1 MRGVFGKG
9 EGMARSTLRN
19 GRSIRLALALGVL
32 AIVAG
37 CGGADTPPG
46 SSGTQ
51 AQEPPQKKEDPS
63 DLIAVRVAS
72 VETAPISSLYATS
85 STLRADKQATVIA
98 RTQGVIRRLRVEEG
112 DVVTAEQVL
121 AVLEDDEQRIE
132 VDRTRTALQ
141 IEEQEYLRA
150 KKLHGEELLSFED
163 FEAARREFE
172 DARHGAARADLEL
185 ERTEVRAP
193 FSGIVVRRHLDPG
206 ATVSDGTAVYDL
218 ADVTP
223 LYTDVNVPERH
234 VARLAPGQIV
244 RLHADSSGETVVARI
259 ERIAPSV
266 DVASGTVKVT
276 LAVEEKARLR
286 PGAFVR
292 VNIITDTHSGAMVVP
307 RAALV
312 AEGSRWHLFRMDGE
326 DDRVAQVDVVLG
338 YEEGDRVEI
347 AKVVDTDDRLAAGD
361 RVVVVGASA
370 LTDGARV
377 VVLDGDDGDAETD
390 EAETETQTEGTAGA
404 SA

>member
-1 MRGVFGKG
+1 
-9 EGMARSTLRN
+9 
-19 GRSIRLALALGVL
+19 VL
-32 AIVAG
+32 
-37 CGGADTPPG
+37 
-46 SSGTQ
+46 
-51 AQEPPQKKEDPS
+51 
-63 DLIAVRVAS
+63 
-72 VETAPISSLYATS
+72 
-85 STLRADKQATVIA
+85 
-98 RTQGVIRRLRVEEG
+98 
-112 DVVTAEQVL
+112 
-121 AVLEDDEQRIE
+121 
-132 VDRTRTALQ
+132 
-141 IEEQEYLRA
+141 
-150 KKLHGEELLSFED
+150 
-163 FEAARREFE
+163 
-172 DARHGAARADLEL
+172 
-185 ERTEVRAP
+185 
-193 FSGIVVRRHLDPG
+193 RHLDPG

-276 LAVEEKARLR
+276 LAVEEKTRLR

-292 VNIITDTHSGAMVVP
+292 VSIVTDTHSGAMVVP

-312 AEGSRWHLFRMDGE
+312 AEGSRWHLFRMNGE

-338 YEEGDRVEI
+338 YEEGDRVEV

-377 VVLDGDDGDAETD
+377 LVLDGDAESE
-390 EAETETQTEGTAGA
+390 EAEKGPETEGTAGA

>member
-1 MRGVFGKG
+1 
-9 EGMARSTLRN
+9 MARSTLRN
-19 GRSIRLALALGVL
+19 GQGLGLALTLGVL
-32 AIVAG
+32 VIVGG
-37 CGGADTPPG
+37 CGGGETPPAPT
-46 SSGTQ
+46 GTQ
-51 AQEPPQKKEDPS
+51 AQEPPAKKEDPA

-72 VETAPISSLYATS
+72 VETAPISSLYTTS

-98 RTQGVIRRLRVEEG
+98 RTQGVIRRLVVEEG
-112 DVVTAEQVL
+112 DIVAAEQVL

-132 VDRTRTALQ
+132 VDRTRTALE
-141 IEEQEYLRA
+141 IEEQEYQRA
-150 KKLHGEELLSFED
+150 RKLHNEELLSFED
-163 FEAARREFE
+163 FETARREFE
-172 DARHGAARADLEL
+172 DARHAAARADLEL

-193 FSGIVVRRHLDPG
+193 FSGIVVLRHLDPG

-234 VARLAPGQIV
+234 VARLAPGQTV

-276 LAVEEKARLR
+276 LAVEEKTRLR

-292 VNIITDTHSGAMVVP
+292 VSIVTDTHSGAMVVP

-312 AEGSRWHLFRMDGE
+312 AEGSRWHLFRMNGE

-338 YEEGDRVEI
+338 YEEGNRVEV
-347 AKVVDTDDRLAAGD
+347 AKVVDSDDRLAAGD

-377 VVLDGDDGDAETD
+377 LVLEDDAETEEGEQD
-390 EAETETQTEGTAGA
+390 PETEGTAGA